1 MSGASD
7 KAAKAS
13 AVFHAHA
20 DVEAWIAAAV
30 TDIAAGLRAGLR
42 AGGIAHFLVS
52 GGSTPAPVYRA
63 LARQAL
69 DWSRVAVA
77 LVDERWLPPGDA
89 DSNAVLVG
97 ETLLI
102 ERAASA
108 RFEAMLQSG
117 RSLEDSVRAA
127 NRSFAPAAVTVLG
140 MGPDGHTAS
149 LFPYMPGLRAA
160 LASADP
166 YVAVDADGCPGAGS
180 WRQRISLTPAGLARS
195 ARRIL
200 LIRGEHKRI
209 VLEQAMAGAAVEEL
223 PVAVALTLPAP
234 SLHVHWCP

>member
-1 MSGASD
+1 MSGATGD
-7 KAAKAS
+7 AAKPS
-13 AVFHAHA
+13 ALFHTHA
-20 DVEAWIAAAV
+20 DVDAWIEAAV
-30 TDIAAGLRAGLR
+30 DDIAAGLREGLR
-42 AGGIAHFLVS
+42 ASGIAHFLVS

-77 LVDERWLPPGDA
+77 LVDERWLPPGDG
-89 DSNAVLVG
+89 DSNAVLIG
-97 ETLLI
+97 ENLLI
-102 ERAASA
+102 KHAAAA
-108 RFEAMLQSG
+108 RFEAMLQPG

-149 LFPYMPGLRAA
+149 LFPHMPGLHDA
-160 LASADP
+160 LASIDP
-166 YVAVDADGCPGAGS
+166 YVAVSADGCPGAGA
-180 WRQRISLTPAGLARS
+180 WRQRISLTPSGLARS

-209 VLEQAMAGAAVEEL
+209 VFEQALAGAAVDDL
-223 PVAVALTLPAP
+223 PVAVALTRPAP